1 MSRSARPERAVAP
14 ELHELAHP
22 LRSRLTLVE
31 LVVVIAIL
39 GGLTTVVGVNLG
51 AGDAHRLE
59 LVEQQIRLAA
69 KRARDLAAMTHAPHG
84 VLFDVA
90 RDRLGIVD
98 QHGALVTDPTS
109 AGAWVVDT
117 REGRFGSVD
126 ITAADFGSARKAA
139 IFDAQ
144 GVPLAGGSV
153 SLRSGDMLRVLELDP
168 ATGLFSTP

>member
-1 MSRSARPERAVAP
+1 MFRSAGPARAGAP
-14 ELHELAHP
+14 ELHDAVQP
-22 LRSRLTLVE
+22 LRERLTLVE
-31 LVVVIAIL
+31 LVVVVAIL
-39 GGLTTVVGVNLG
+39 GGLVTVVGVTAG

-59 LVEQQIRLAA
+59 LVEQQVRLAA
-69 KRARDLAAMTHAPHG
+69 KRARDLAAAERAPHG

-98 QHGALVTDPTS
+98 QHGTLVTDPTS

-117 REGRFGSVD
+117 REGAFGSVD
-126 ITAADFGSARKAA
+126 ISAADFGSARKAA

-144 GVPLAGGSV
+144 GVPLAGGRV
-153 SLRSGDMLRVLELDP
+153 TLRSGDLVHVLELDP